1 MKVPQ
6 PMFLTFSFTL
16 PSNLSL
22 PPSLPPLDL
31 LLPLQP
37 TNLPDTHCCCS
48 VLSHTSCQVNQP
60 LFSVSP
66 HQIAIWSCS
75 LVPLDRNGKRMKY
88 YSTFL
93 TPHQR
98 GKPAHAKNTNTTARV
113 SNMTESAQPH
123 ISTSVGRS
131 LFLYI
136 H

>member
-1 MKVPQ
+1 MKVPR
-6 PMFLTFSFTL
+6 PMFLPFSFAL

-22 PPSLPPLDL
+22 PPSLSPSLPPSLLPLDL
-31 LLPLQP
+31 PLPVQP

-75 LVPLDRNGKRMKY
+75 LVPLDRNGKCMKY
-88 YSTFL
+88 YSTLL

-98 GKPAHAKNTNTTARV
+98 GKPAHVKHTNATACGVGNTTPRV
-113 SNMTESAQPH
+113 SNIFP
-123 ISTSVGRS
+123 
-131 LFLYI
+131 
-136 H
+136 